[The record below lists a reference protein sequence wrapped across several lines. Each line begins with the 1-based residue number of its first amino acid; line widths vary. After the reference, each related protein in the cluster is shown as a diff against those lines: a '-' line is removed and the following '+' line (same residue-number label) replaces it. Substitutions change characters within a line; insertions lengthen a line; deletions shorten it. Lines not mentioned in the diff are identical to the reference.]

1 MTYPRVAGAGT
12 RPGRT
17 DAQRRKRATYDR
29 QMASGSLDDAQRRPL
44 LAGSVDD
51 QLLAGPSSV
60 SSQGRTRRESMNSVQ
75 SDYTQRT
82 RRESHASVGRDSS
95 QSTVSAWMSE
105 HDGAAH
111 PEFDT
116 ARILARDWAASEVH
130 VRTALLARAS
140 SKARLTAPD
149 RIPSTPHDNKMA
161 RVRRRIVTIMES
173 NCMQMIMITLI
184 LVEMLAVLFEL
195 LLEIGFLSFSD
206 KIDQPLI
213 NTLHYTSVS
222 ILSLFMMEFGV
233 YFFAL
238 GFKFCCRAW
247 LLLDVVIVTV
257 ALITELYMH
266 HRSASERTG
275 EPADDESEIIT
286 KEIIFVVTLRI
297 IRIVHSLF
305 TQFQRHE
312 DRITVSNLCSFVA
325 RLLIPAAY
333 LVNVFTSYEYE

>member
-1 MTYPRVAGAGT
+1 M
-12 RPGRT
+12 PGSMAE
-17 DAQRRKRATYDR
+17 DAE
-29 QMASGSLDDAQRRPL
+29 RRPL
-44 LAGSVDD
+44 LSGRADVDGSSRSRR
-51 QLLAGPSSV
+51 ASV
-60 SSQGRTRRESMNSVQ
+60 NSVQ
-75 SDYTQRT
+75 SDFGRA
-82 RRESHASVGRDSS
+82 RRESQMSVGRSSFSS
-95 QSTVSAWMSE
+95 QSTVSAWISE
-105 HDGAAH
+105 HDGAHAH
-111 PEFDT
+111 PDDDT
-116 ARILARDWAASEVH
+116 ARILSRDWDASKTH

-140 SKARLTAPD
+140 SKARLAAPD
-149 RIPSTPHDNKMA
+149 RRPMDPHDNRMA

-195 LLEIGFLSFSD
+195 LLEIGFLSFND

-213 NTLHYTSVS
+213 NTLHYISVS
-222 ILSLFMMEFGV
+222 ILSLFVVEFGV

-257 ALITELYMH
+257 ALATELYMH
-266 HRSASERTG
+266 NRPQPDRTG
-275 EPADDESEIIT
+275 DPGDDESEIIT

-312 DRITVSNLCSFVA
+312 DRIAVSALPPFANIVWRFLT
-325 RLLIPAAY
+325 R
-333 LVNVFTSYEYE
+333 VFCVLRA